1 MAPLLVSPRHYSGE
15 VSFITL
21 CLIRFRVFCWRVQ
34 AHPICG
40 NLILVCIIVS
50 SAFLACEDPLR
61 AKAEINQVL

>member
-1 MAPLLVSPRHYSGE
+1 MCCK
-15 VSFITL
+15 L
-21 CLIRFRVFCWRVQ
+21 CARRFRVFCWKVQ

-61 AKAEINQVL
+61 AKAEINQVGRIV

>member
-1 MAPLLVSPRHYSGE
+1 VL
-15 VSFITL
+15 
-21 CLIRFRVFCWRVQ
+21 CWRVQ

-61 AKAEINQVL
+61 AKAEINQVS